1 MKRVLALLIALLALN
16 AIPAV
21 YADEPSND
29 VSAYEPLPE
38 GVEPL
43 AEFVPAQ

>member
-1 MKRVLALLIALLALN
+1 MKKVLALLIALFALN
-16 AIPAV
+16 AVPAV
-21 YADEPSND
+21 YADEPTND
-29 VSAYEPLPE
+29 VSASEPLPD

>member
-1 MKRVLALLIALLALN
+1 MKKVLALLIALFALN

-29 VSAYEPLPE
+29 VSASEPLPE

-43 AEFVPAQ
+43 PEFVPAQ

>member
-1 MKRVLALLIALLALN
+1 MSTASGAIQLALN

-29 VSAYEPLPE
+29 VSASEPLPE

-43 AEFVPAQ
+43 PEFVPAQ

>member
-1 MKRVLALLIALLALN
+1 MKKVLALLIALFALN

-21 YADEPSND
+21 YADEPTND
-29 VSAYEPLPE
+29 ISASEPLPD

>member
-1 MKRVLALLIALLALN
+1 MKKVLALLIALLALN

-21 YADEPSND
+21 YADEPTND
-29 VSAYEPLPE
+29 VSASEPLPD